1 MFAILKN
8 VSQYCIVI
16 QCSLVFSVIFVSNFC
31 FMVKQFL
38 YIIGLHWAAL
48 GFLAVAPLFCVV
60 RWSRGMDVRC
70 SSVFYCLLY
79 KNCSPPAKQEQAA
92 GQFCHGPFIKEV
104 KVSLHNSVWKHGH
117 KGAIFQRNQPFI

>member
-8 VSQYCIVI
+8 FSQYCIVI

-38 YIIGLHWAAL
+38 YIIGLHWAVL

-60 RWSRGMDVRC
+60 SLSRGMDVRC
-70 SSVFYCLLY
+70 SSVFYCL
-79 KNCSPPAKQEQAA
+79 
-92 GQFCHGPFIKEV
+92 FFWWR
-104 KVSLHNSVWKHGH
+104 VSMDYGGVVGYLR
-117 KGAIFQRNQPFI
+117 II